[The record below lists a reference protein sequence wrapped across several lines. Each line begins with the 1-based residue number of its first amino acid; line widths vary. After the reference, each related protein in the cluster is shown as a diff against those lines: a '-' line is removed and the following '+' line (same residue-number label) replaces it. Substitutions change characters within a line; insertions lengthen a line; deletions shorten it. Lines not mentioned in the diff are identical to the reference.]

1 VRGPTS
7 GVCPE
12 RKNGAPV
19 TFTRRAITLAII
31 LSAASLHRAGAEE
44 IVVRARY
51 LGPVCDTTSYQCSY
65 MQVGTLTKYD
75 SVDILA
81 GALAKGPLFVVHPC
95 MEIPRQRYSVSAG
108 NLRSFRVRETHI
120 LFLTSTGNVQMVV
133 GRTSGPMYYC
143 TRVDSAPNDIAR
155 LPAGVR
161 VALDNFFPGWRMLPV
176 RPEAYAA
183 VARAQAGASPLV
195 ATGDFDGDSVEDV
208 AVQVLI
214 QYADMRS
221 GIVVAAL
228 KRPERYS
235 IVKVDS
241 ACDYVLTRRKGSEV
255 AVGETKVKLELDGLG
270 ACRLDGSDEA
280 AYRMEK
286 GMFQRIGAAR

>member
-1 VRGPTS
+1 M
-7 GVCPE
+7 
-12 RKNGAPV
+12 
-19 TFTRRAITLAII
+19 LAIVM
-31 LSAASLHRAGAEE
+31 SAAAMHGAGAQE

-51 LGPVCDTTSYQCSY
+51 MGPVCDTTSYQCSY

-75 SVDILA
+75 SVDVLA
-81 GALAKGPLFVVHPC
+81 GALASGPVYVVHPC

-108 NLRSFRVRETHI
+108 NLRSFRVRESHI
-120 LFLTSTGNVQMVV
+120 LYLSGTSNVQMVV

-161 VALDNFFPGWRMLPV
+161 LALDNFFPGWRMLPV

-183 VARAQAGASPLV
+183 AGKELAGASPLV

-214 QYADMRS
+214 QYAEMRS
-221 GIVVAAL
+221 GILVAAL

-241 ACDYVLTRRKGSEV
+241 ACDYVLTRRKGTEV
-255 AVGETKVKLELDGLG
+255 AAGEAKVKLGQDGLE
-270 ACRLDGSDEA
+270 ACRLGGSGGVV
-280 AYRMEK
+280 YGMEK
-286 GMFQRIGAAR
+286 GMFVQVGAVR